1 MLDVTV
7 MAQQQ
12 IADFFKDKK
21 EVKPIRLFLNQSG
34 WGGPSLALVLDEPT
48 DMDQVFEFN
57 GFKFIADK
65 NLLQQAQPVKVD
77 FKGVGFQIT
86 SNLKME
92 GGGCGS
98 CGSTCG

>member
-1 MLDVTV
+1 
-7 MAQQQ
+7 
-12 IADFFKDKK
+12 
-21 EVKPIRLFLNQSG
+21 
-34 WGGPSLALVLDEPT
+34 LALVLDEPT